1 MTQGVLRADGVFEAS
16 EVLAKHDE
24 NYMPKEV
31 ADALKQAGYW
41 NEQQAKQGT
50 SAMIAELGHYA
61 LVLALGMAL
70 VQGTLPLHRRGPP
83 RSDAHRR
90 RRAGRLRAVPVR
102 HRWRSRR

>member
-1 MTQGVLRADGVFEAS
+1 MFDAS

-41 NEQQAKQGT
+41 NEQQAEAAQD
-50 SAMIAELGHYA
+50 AMIVELGHYA

-70 VQGTLPLHRRGPP
+70 VQGTLPLWGAARR
-83 RSDAHRR
+83 DAAADRR
-90 RRAGRLRAVPVR
+90 WRRAAAVRAVPVR
-102 HRWRSRR
+102 DASPSRR